1 MTLYM
6 PIILGLE
13 CSILYRMTHIPYKIM
28 NDSYS
33 LQNYQEACGEASDA
47 EFYCVINYPRGIY
60 VLEQLHTTAQLVY
73 QLLIGTLWLIIMQQ
87 LVR

>member
-1 MTLYM
+1 MVFTTHGVVYAFYIGFRVQYTLQ
-6 PIILGLE
+6 
-13 CSILYRMTHIPYKIM
+13 

-33 LQNYQEACGEASDA
+33 LQIYQEACGEASDA
-47 EFYCVINYPRGIY
+47 EFSCVIKYPRGIY
-60 VLEQLHTTAQLVY
+60 VLELHTTAQLVY